1 MLYKEF
7 KIGTEVR
14 FNSYIME
21 QVRFA
26 NSHEP
31 TELISGNVYLVDDVA
46 VGKFFTKIKLAN
58 DPHWY
63 NTAHFTV
70 I

>member
-1 MLYKEF
+1 
-7 KIGTEVR
+7 
-14 FNSYIME
+14 ME